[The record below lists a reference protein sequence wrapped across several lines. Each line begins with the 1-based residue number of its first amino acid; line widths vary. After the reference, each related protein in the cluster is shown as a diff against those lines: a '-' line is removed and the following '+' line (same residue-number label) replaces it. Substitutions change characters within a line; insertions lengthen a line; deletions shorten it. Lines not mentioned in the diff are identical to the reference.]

1 MYNDYVFNAMSGV
14 ADDSCYKSQRNIQN
28 VHSGT
33 YQTTNYFAN
42 DCDMRAGLDFA
53 LSQPSVNYTGGH
65 NTDAKGSN
73 IENNSKLLIGSVQTN
88 PKCRISLEERPY
100 KTIPY
105 LGRGVSNPELESKLQ
120 QGDQITNKKSVN
132 TVTEM
137 SHIPLRHTP
146 MLDPLRHSI
155 TNPEKLIE
163 SVADQNWVRGGMDTR
178 DLFKEKSN

>member
-1 MYNDYVFNAMSGV
+1 M
-14 ADDSCYKSQRNIQN
+14 
-28 VHSGT
+28 
-33 YQTTNYFAN
+33 
-42 DCDMRAGLDFA
+42 
-53 LSQPSVNYTGGH
+53 
-65 NTDAKGSN
+65 
-73 IENNSKLLIGSVQTN
+73 QTN
-88 PKCRISLEERPY
+88 PKSRISLEERPY